1 MMFVSMLLGSFVCGI
16 GFTAGVFLVYKI
28 SKALFTDVF
37 GQF

>member
-16 GFTAGVFLVYKI
+16 GFTAGFFLVYKTC
-28 SKALFTDVF
+28 KALFTDIF